1 MTAAM
6 TSLRTIALGA
16 LILAAASATP
26 GAARADDTL
35 ATLARPAPVSAYGGR
50 IAWSSYDAAQQNY
63 ALMTRVNGVNSVVPV
78 ARRTV
83 PFDVD
88 LGPDQNG
95 DTVAVYSRCSREP
108 GPRKPVTGNIIANQ
122 MPNWSSGRGCNL
134 YRFNFATGRETT
146 VAAANS
152 PGASE
157 FLPTIWKT
165 RVAFARVYERKQ
177 GIGGDRAY
185 LYFRG
190 VEGAGKSVQ
199 VPAGSRSTQRFCS
212 GKPRRCKRLVEPG
225 PTALDLAG
233 RRLAFGWDSGA
244 SDPTTAAYYAT
255 LRAHS
260 KKHRVEFGSSGSIQA
275 EEVLS
280 PVVDSGMVYWGLGL
294 FGDTTAS
301 YLRRYRIT
309 TGARQ
314 QTPLPSP
321 SIPDAFVRPVPRQR
335 PSTARRST
343 TCSPAS
349 GCRGE
354 PCTVQS
360 PCIADPGCTDA
371 EPCRLNVVQNPP
383 FATAPRQSR

>member
-1 MTAAM
+1 M
-6 TSLRTIALGA
+6 
-16 LILAAASATP
+16 
-26 GAARADDTL
+26 
-35 ATLARPAPVSAYGGR
+35 
-50 IAWSSYDAAQQNY
+50 
-63 ALMTRVNGVNSVVPV
+63 
-78 ARRTV
+78 
-83 PFDVD
+83 
-88 LGPDQNG
+88 
-95 DTVAVYSRCSREP
+95 
-108 GPRKPVTGNIIANQ
+108 TGNIIANQ

-244 SDPTTAAYYAT
+244 SGPTTAAYYAT

-280 PVVDSGMVYWGLGL
+280 PVVDSGMVYWGLGPV
-294 FGDTTAS
+294 
-301 YLRRYRIT
+301 RRHD
-309 TGARQ
+309 GE
-314 QTPLPSP
+314 LPAAL
-321 SIPDAFVRPVPRQR
+321 PDHHRRPP
-335 PSTARRST
+335 
-343 TCSPAS
+343 
-349 GCRGE
+349 
-354 PCTVQS
+354 
-360 PCIADPGCTDA
+360 ADPPALPLHTRCVRTAGA
-371 EPCRLNVVQNPP
+371 GNGRRRPGGLLPALRPRGAGGAVHRAVAVQRRPGLH
-383 FATAPRQSR
+383 ATRNRAA